1 MSMMLKH
8 FQKLSERVQFRELLA
23 KGVCIGERRYKE
35 ALVLLFHMNRFY
47 AEVFF
52 DARTNEVL
60 TTRSFESTDELQ
72 PYLEQIDLR
81 PLLS

>member
-1 MSMMLKH
+1 MLKH
-8 FQKLSERVQFRELLA
+8 FQKLSEVVQFRELLV
-23 KGVCIGERRYKE
+23 KGVCIGERRYRD

-52 DARTNEVL
+52 DSRTDEVIS
-60 TTRSFESTDELQ
+60 TRSFESTDELQ
-72 PYLEQIDLR
+72 PYLEQIDLA